1 MTFIPE
7 PEYKDLI
14 KKMPIFCGDFLIFA
28 EKKYLLIKRKVQPV
42 KDVYWVIGGRL
53 RHNETMTQLAERVQM
68 QEIGVSFSDFKIIG
82 FSNYFFPDVPDAR
95 ATHTPTLLHIVPVE
109 KMFEPKIDNKHTDY
123 IWSDK
128 LPEEMLKQTT
138 WV

>member
-14 KKMPIFCGDFLIFA
+14 KKIPIFCGDFLIFA

-53 RHNETMTQLAERVQM
+53 RHNETMAQLAERVMM
-68 QEIGVSFSDFKIIG
+68 QEIGKSFSDFKIIG
-82 FSNYFFPDVPDAR
+82 FSNYIFPDVPDAR
-95 ATHTPTLLHIVPVE
+95 ASHTPTLLHIVPVK

>member
-7 PEYKDLI
+7 PEYKELI

-138 WV
+138 WL

>member
-1 MTFIPE
+1 
-7 PEYKDLI
+7 
-14 KKMPIFCGDFLIFA
+14 MPILCGVFLIFA
-28 EKKYLLIKRKVQPV
+28 EKKYLLILRKLQPV

-123 IWSDK
+123 IWTDK

>member
-7 PEYKDLI
+7 PEYKELI

-128 LPEEMLKQTT
+128 LPEELLKQTT

>member
-7 PEYKDLI
+7 PEYKQLI

>member
-7 PEYKDLI
+7 PEYKELI

-53 RHNETMTQLAERVQM
+53 RHNETMAQLAERVMM
-68 QEIGVSFSDFKIIG
+68 QEIGISFTDFKIIA

-109 KMFEPKIDNKHTDY
+109 KMFEPKIDDKHTDY

>member
-14 KKMPIFCGDFLIFA
+14 KKIPIFCGDFLIFA

-53 RHNETMTQLAERVQM
+53 RHNETMAQLAERVMM
-68 QEIGVSFSDFKIIG
+68 QEIGKSFSDFKIIG
-82 FSNYFFPDVPDAR
+82 FSNYIFPDVPDAR
-95 ATHTPTLLHIVPVE
+95 ATHTPTLLHIVPVK

-123 IWSDK
+123 IWTDK
-128 LPEEMLKQTT
+128 LPEEMLKQNT
-138 WV
+138 WL

>member
-7 PEYKDLI
+7 PEYKELI

-53 RHNETMTQLAERVQM
+53 RHNETMAQLAERVMM
-68 QEIGVSFSDFKIIG
+68 QEIGISFTDFKIIG

-109 KMFEPKIDNKHTDY
+109 KMFEPKIDDKHTDY

>member
-7 PEYKDLI
+7 EEYKELI

-53 RHNETMTQLAERVQM
+53 RHNETMTQLAERVM
-68 QEIGVSFSDFKIIG
+68 VQEIGRSFTDFKIIG
-82 FSNYFFPDVPDAR
+82 FSNYIFPDVPDAR
-95 ATHTPTLLHIVPVE
+95 ATHTPTLLHIVPVK

-128 LPEEMLKQTT
+128 LPEEMLKQTI

>member
-7 PEYKDLI
+7 PEYKQLI

-53 RHNETMTQLAERVQM
+53 RHNETMAQLAERVMM
-68 QEIGVSFSDFKIIG
+68 QEIGRSFTDFKIIG

-109 KMFEPKIDNKHTDY
+109 KMFEPKIDNKHADY
-123 IWSDK
+123 IWSDT

-138 WV
+138 WL

>member
-7 PEYKDLI
+7 PEYKELI

-53 RHNETMTQLAERVQM
+53 RHNETMTQLAERVM
-68 QEIGVSFSDFKIIG
+68 VQEIGRSFTDFKIIG
-82 FSNYFFPDVPDAR
+82 FSNYIFPDVPDAR
-95 ATHTPTLLHIVPVE
+95 ATHTPTLLHIVPVK

>member
-123 IWSDK
+123 IWTDK

>member
-1 MTFIPE
+1 MNFIPE
-7 PEYKDLI
+7 SEYKQLI

>member
-7 PEYKDLI
+7 PEYKQLI

-53 RHNETMTQLAERVQM
+53 RYKETMVELAERVMM
-68 QEIGVSFSDFKIIG
+68 QEIGRSFTDFKIIG

-109 KMFEPKIDNKHTDY
+109 KMFEPKIDDKHTDY

-128 LPEEMLKQTT
+128 QPEEMLKQTT

>member
-7 PEYKDLI
+7 PEYKELI

>member
-7 PEYKDLI
+7 EDYQKIL
-14 KKMPIFCGDFLIFA
+14 KTMPVFCGDFLIFS
-28 EKKYLLIKRKVQPV
+28 EKKYLLIKRKEEPV

-53 RHNETMTQLAERVQM
+53 RFKETMAELAERVMM
-68 QEIGVSFSDFKIIG
+68 QEIGRSFTDFKMIG
-82 FSNYFFPDVPDAR
+82 YSNYIFPDVPDAR

-123 IWSDK
+123 IWSDT
-128 LPEEMLKQTT
+128 LPDEMLKQTV
-138 WV
+138 WL

>member
-14 KKMPIFCGDFLIFA
+14 KKIPIFCGDFLIFA